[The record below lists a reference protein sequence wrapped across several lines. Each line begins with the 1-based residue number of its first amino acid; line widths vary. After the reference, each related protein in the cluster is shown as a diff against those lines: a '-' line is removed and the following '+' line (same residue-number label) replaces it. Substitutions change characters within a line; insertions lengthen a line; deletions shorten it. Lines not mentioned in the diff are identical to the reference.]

1 MHCFQTANTRKHQNY
16 KAKTPEPLLIKDSEA
31 LIREATTRFELVI
44 RVLQTHALPLG
55 YVAINDPNEIR
66 TRVTAV
72 KGRCLNRLTMGPE

>member
-55 YVAINDPNEIR
+55 YVAIFN
-66 TRVTAV
+66 
-72 KGRCLNRLTMGPE
+72 CLSDFSDK